1 MPKMDIIPED
11 GQGATIKVDL
21 LESSEDEEDGQI
33 YAEDLLAD
41 DLDKLEA
48 IEKYSQFMVFQT
60 DEIVFKFRGNEVPCN

>member
-48 IEKYSQFMVFQT
+48 IEKYS
-60 DEIVFKFRGNEVPCN
+60 